1 MENQHTY
8 CVIMAGGIGSRFWP
22 MSRTDRPKQFL
33 DFLGTGRT
41 LIQQTFDRFTAIC
54 PAENFYVVTNA
65 AYAGLVHEQ
74 LPALKPEQVLLE
86 PDRRNTAPCIAFANH
101 VIAKRDPKAVI
112 ITAPS
117 DHLVKNEQEFHARL
131 ALALVQAAAQDCLV
145 TLGIKP
151 DRPDTGYGYIRF
163 MDENPAGK
171 PGASAAPSAE
181 VKRVRNFTEKPDHA
195 TALRFLESGDYL
207 WNSGIFIWS
216 LASIRSAFAKHLPRL
231 EALFATGEQAYGTT
245 GQQDFINGIYGDCQN
260 ISIDYGVLEKADNVF
275 VVPSDFGWSDLGTW
289 GSLYTHLPKDPQG
302 NTGASKT
309 VRIYDGKENMVHV
322 QDDRLVVLQGLED
335 FIVVSTPDALLV
347 CRKHDEQKIKQFV
360 QDITKDTG
368 DRYI

>member
-1 MENQHTY
+1 MNNSHTY

-41 LIQQTFDRFTAIC
+41 LIQQTFDRFAALC
-54 PAENFYVVTNA
+54 PPEHIYVVTNTG
-65 AYAGLVHEQ
+65 YADLVREQ
-74 LPALKPEQVLLE
+74 LPGLKPEQVLLE

-117 DHLVKNEQEFHARL
+117 DHLVKDEHEFHARL
-131 ALALVQAAAQDCLV
+131 NLALEQAAGNDCLV
-145 TLGIKP
+145 TLGIRP

-163 MDENPAGK
+163 SEESPAGS
-171 PGASAAPSAE
+171 PE

-195 TALRFLESGDYL
+195 TAQRFLDSGDHL

-216 LASIRSAFAKHLPRL
+216 LASIRSAFSKYLPDM
-231 EALFATGEQAYGTT
+231 EALFAEGAEAYGTSA
-245 GQQDFINGIYGDCQN
+245 QQGFIDGIYGKCRS
-260 ISIDYGVLEKADNVF
+260 ISIDYGILEKADNVF

-289 GSLYTHLPKDPQG
+289 GSLYTHLAKDDRG
-302 NTGASKT
+302 NTGTGTT
-309 VRIYDGKENMVHV
+309 VRVYDGRGNMVHV

-347 CRKHDEQKIKQFV
+347 CRKHDEQKIKEMV
-360 QDITKDTG
+360 QEVARDTG
-368 DRYI
+368 DRFI

>member
-1 MENQHTY
+1 MENKHTY

-22 MSRTDRPKQFL
+22 MSRTNRPKQFL

-54 PAENFYVVTNA
+54 PPENIYVVTNA
-65 AYAGLVHEQ
+65 IYADLVREQ
-74 LPALKPEQVLLE
+74 LPALGPQQVLLE

-101 VIAKRDPKAVI
+101 VIAERDPKAVI

-117 DHLVKNEQEFHARL
+117 DHLVRDEREFHARL
-131 ALALVQAAAQDCLV
+131 AQALDQAAAEDCLV

-163 MDENPAGK
+163 IEQSAKGR
-171 PGASAAPSAE
+171 PG

-195 TALRFLESGDYL
+195 TAQQFLAAGDYL

-216 LASIRSAFAKHLPRL
+216 LASIRSAFHKHLPDM
-231 EALFATGEQAYGTT
+231 EALFATGAAAYGTAN
-245 GQQDFINGIYGDCQN
+245 QQAFIDGIYGTCQN
-260 ISIDYGVLEKADNVF
+260 ISIDYGILEKADNVF

-289 GSLYTHLPKDPQG
+289 GSLYTHLPKDDHG
-302 NTGASKT
+302 NTGTSTT
-309 VRIYDGKENMVHV
+309 VRIYDGTQNMVHV
-322 QDDRLVVLQGLED
+322 QDHRLVVLQGLED

>member
-1 MENQHTY
+1 MQNKNTY

-22 MSRTDRPKQFL
+22 MSRTNRPKQFL

-54 PAENFYVVTNA
+54 PAENFFVVTNA
-65 AYAGLVHEQ
+65 QYAALVMEQ
-74 LPALKPEQVLLE
+74 LPALSPEQVLQE

-101 VIAKRDPKAVI
+101 VIAQRNPKALI

-117 DHLVKNEQEFHARL
+117 DHLVKNEAEFHARL
-131 ALALVQAAAQDCLV
+131 ALALQQAAAEDCLV

-163 MDENPAGK
+163 SHNGPAER
-171 PGASAAPSAE
+171 PE
-181 VKRVRNFTEKPDHA
+181 VKRVAAFTEKPDHA
-195 TALRFLESGDYL
+195 TAQRFLESGEYL

-216 LASIRSAFAKHLPRL
+216 LHSIRNAFSKHLPAM
-231 EALFATGEQAYGTT
+231 ESLFATGELAYGTP
-245 GQQDFINGIYGDCQN
+245 GQQAFIDRIYRECQN
-260 ISIDYGVLEKADNVF
+260 ISIDYGILEKADNVF

-289 GSLYTHLPKDPQG
+289 GSLYTQLAKDEQG
-302 NTGASKT
+302 NTGTCQT
-309 VRIYDGKENMVHV
+309 VRIHDGANNMVHV
-322 QDDRLVVLQGLED
+322 QDQRLVVLQGLDD

-360 QDITKDTG
+360 QEITKDTG
-368 DRYI
+368 ERYI

>member
-1 MENQHTY
+1 MQNPHTY

-22 MSRTDRPKQFL
+22 MSRTHRPKQFL
-33 DFLGTGRT
+33 DFLGSGRT
-41 LIQQTFDRFTAIC
+41 LIQQTFDRFTATC
-54 PAENFYVVTNA
+54 PPENIYVVTNA
-65 AYAGLVHEQ
+65 SYAGLVHLQ
-74 LPALKPEQVLLE
+74 LPALRPEQVLLE

-117 DHLVKNEQEFHARL
+117 DHLVKDEQEFHARL
-131 ALALVQAAAQDCLV
+131 AIALEQAAAADCLV

-163 MDENPAGK
+163 SEEAPAGR
-171 PGASAAPSAE
+171 PEA
-181 VKRVRNFTEKPDHA
+181 KRVRNFTEKPDHA
-195 TALRFLESGDYL
+195 TALRLLESGDHL

-216 LASIRSAFAKHLPRL
+216 LQSIRNAFGKHLPAM
-231 EALFATGEQAYGTT
+231 EALFATGAEVYGT
-245 GQQDFINGIYGDCQN
+245 GRQQAFINRIYADCQN
-260 ISIDYGVLEKADNVF
+260 ISIDYGILEKADNVF

-289 GSLYTHLPKDPQG
+289 GSLYTQLPKDGQG
-302 NTGASKT
+302 NTGTTTT
-309 VRIYDGKENMVHV
+309 VRIYDGKDNMVHV

-360 QDITKDTG
+360 GDLTKDTG
-368 DRYI
+368 ERYI